1 MHYSILFDACIGIVT
16 SLKWIFQNK
25 GFLLLFSFPRKYKVQ
40 WSPFAYSQNGKKVF
54 VFSQSTGHKDLVQA
68 LIPEI
73 VPKKLN

>member
-1 MHYSILFDACIGIVT
+1 MNGYCYEPEMNISKQGVFIT
-16 SLKWIFQNK
+16 
-25 GFLLLFSFPRKYKVQ
+25 FSFPPKYKVQ
-40 WSPFAYSQNGKKVF
+40 KSPFAYSQNGKKEF